1 MEPAGAPGTLP
12 QMGRAA
18 RTSESS
24 NDSSRIPMT
33 PRTSGMPRR
42 PAATIGGSA
51 LLRVSGAALTS
62 TLAGVAEV
70 TAESLALSLWKDAAS
85 DMLTSGGLR
94 DEWML
99 RVARLEDVGLLARV
113 EKDDDAR
120 VRLATRNSWSADRPV
135 PFEHE
140 LEDGLA
146 PARVVLLSALQ
157 LLVPGALGQRPR
169 VRCRNTARVAYSSEQ
184 RSPEGPFT
192 AARTRRRLRPC

>member
-1 MEPAGAPGTLP
+1 MGR
-12 QMGRAA
+12 GRAA
-18 RTSESS
+18 EASLRRGATSPSVG
-24 NDSSRIPMT
+24 P
-33 PRTSGMPRR
+33 
-42 PAATIGGSA
+42 
-51 LLRVSGAALTS
+51 ALTS

-85 DMLTSGGLR
+85 DMLTAGGLR
-94 DEWML
+94 DEWMP
-99 RVARLEDVGLLARV
+99 RVARLGGVGLLARV

-140 LEDGLA
+140 FWDGLA
-146 PARVVLLSALQ
+146 PPRVPLLSALQ

-192 AARTRRRLRPC
+192 AARTRRRLRSCR